1 MGRWIKVR
9 TIELTLTSS
18 IKIPLEFDNVLPEL
32 LYDKSLDKIKEVIL
46 YQGNRKKRLDEL
58 FGVDVDGTAD
68 EASDCKIIING
79 KLDRIKYIGNKMSC
93 GVIIAN
99 GDVDLHAGAMMSGGH
114 LIINGNAESYLGR
127 EMTGGLIEVMGSVRE
142 FCASSYVGEW
152 RGMNGGKIII
162 DANAGKQLADCMLNG
177 YIHIKGNC
185 DILPG
190 VHMAGG
196 FIQIDGDVESW
207 PGGQMKK
214 GTIVVTGHIKD
225 MLQGFK
231 RKERV
236 CNPLINGKYFYG
248 KYDLYLGDIGANG
261 NGQLWVKVR

>member
-1 MGRWIKVR
+1 MR
-9 TIELTLTSS
+9 TIRLSLKRQV
-18 IKIPLEFDNVLPEL
+18 KIPLEFDNVLPEL
-32 LYDKSLDKIKEVIL
+32 LYDKSMDKLNDVIV
-46 YQGNRKKRLDEL
+46 YQGNRKKKLNE
-58 FGVDVDGTAD
+58 FFDVEVEGSAD
-68 EASDCKIIING
+68 KPCDCKVIING
-79 KLDRIKYIGNKMSC
+79 ELGRIKYIGNEMSC
-93 GVIIAN
+93 GIIIAN

-127 EMTGGLIEVMGSVRE
+127 EMTGGLIEVNGSVRE
-142 FCASSYVGEW
+142 FCGSSYVGEW
-152 RGMNGGKIII
+152 RGMNGGTIII
-162 DANAGKQLADCMLNG
+162 EENAGKQLADCMLNG

-214 GTIVVTGHIKD
+214 GVIVVNGHIKD

-236 CNPLINGKYFYG
+236 CNPLINNRYFFG
-248 KYDLYLGDIGANG
+248 RYDLYIGDIGANG
-261 NGQLWVKVR
+261 KGQLWVKVR